1 MTEYGLLGE
10 TLGHSFSPEL
20 HKALAGYDYALLPTP
35 RDAVE
40 DLLRKREFRG
50 LNVTI
55 PYKQAVIPLC
65 DEVDPR
71 ALAIGAVNTI
81 VNRNGRLIGYNTDID
96 GFRYMAKRAGAE
108 LSGKKVLILGSGGTS
123 RTVQAAARELN
134 AAEIVVISRSGENN
148 YQNLSRHSDAEVIVN
163 TTPVGMYPRL
173 VGQSPIDLHKLPRVE
188 AVFDMVYNPARTALL
203 QEAYKLGIPACNG
216 LLMLV
221 AQAKESAEWFTGTAI
236 CNDRIEQIHRQL
248 RRQKENIIL
257 VGMPGCGK
265 STVAKVLAMGT
276 GKETVDADAAIV
288 AAAGKSIP
296 EIFAQEGEEAFRALE
311 TQVLA
316 ELGKRSG
323 IIIATGGGCVTREEN
338 YPSLHQN
345 GQIFWLQRDISQLP
359 TNGRP
364 ISQANDL
371 GKLYEVR
378 RPLYQAF
385 ADHAVCNDTTPEET
399 ANKILQYLTQQE

>member
-10 TLGHSFSPEL
+10 KLGHSFSPEL

-50 LNVTI
+50 LNVTL

-96 GFRYMAKRAGAE
+96 GFRYMAKRAGAK

-163 TTPVGMYPRL
+163 TTPVGMYPNCGESPVDLSLFPRL
-173 VGQSPIDLHKLPRVE
+173 TGVLDV
-188 AVFDMVYNPARTALL
+188 VYNPLRTALI
-203 QEAYKLGIPACNG
+203 QQAETLGIPCSAG
-216 LLMLV
+216 LPML
-221 AQAKESAEWFTGTAI
+221 ASQAWRAAERFTGDSIPTLRMELVLAAL
-236 CNDRIEQIHRQL
+236 HRSL
-248 RRQKENIIL
+248 ENIVLI
-257 VGMPGCGK
+257 GMPGCGK
-265 STVAKVLAMGT
+265 TTVGKLLAVTMGRDF
-276 GKETVDADAAIV
+276 VDIDTMIAER
-288 AAAGKSIP
+288 AGKSIP
-296 EIFAQEGEEAFRALE
+296 AIFAEDGEAVFRKLESECIREAGAR
-311 TQVLA
+311 TGCV
-316 ELGKRSG
+316 
-323 IIIATGGGCVTREEN
+323 IATGGGAVTREEN
-338 YPSLHQN
+338 YAPLHQN
-345 GQIFWLQRDISQLP
+345 GTIVHLTRPIDLLP
-359 TNGRP
+359 TEGRP
-364 ISQANDL
+364 ISQGTDRVL
-371 GKLYEVR
+371 LWQQRKVLYEHFGDFTV
-378 RPLYQAF
+378 ANT
-385 ADHAVCNDTTPEET
+385 AAPEET
-399 ANKILQYLTQQE
+399 AERIKKELSIS